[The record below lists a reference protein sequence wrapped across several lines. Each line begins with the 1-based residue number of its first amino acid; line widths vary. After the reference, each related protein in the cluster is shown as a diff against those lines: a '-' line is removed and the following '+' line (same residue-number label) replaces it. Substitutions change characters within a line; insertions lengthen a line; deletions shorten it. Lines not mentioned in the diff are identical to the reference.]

1 MAAETVGNDYVSD
14 KIRSG
19 AVAVEQGADLAE
31 VFTSC
36 RVFPERFIN
45 AVRVGLKT
53 GDLPGMTMKV
63 ARMYEEEVDRT
74 LQAMISAIEPTLV
87 ALLSVLIGIVLIT
100 VMLPLTKI
108 MSSMG

>member
-1 MAAETVGNDYVSD
+1 M
-14 KIRSG
+14 
-19 AVAVEQGADLAE
+19 
-31 VFTSC
+31 
-36 RVFPERFIN
+36 
-45 AVRVGLKT
+45 GLKT